1 MFIFCE
7 FLIGDE
13 LVIEGA
19 VLFVGAVSCALPK
32 IIYWLHFLKKEYHVF
47 PCDVILD
54 VVKIGKSGL
63 LLTISRGMRLMSHT

>member
-7 FLIGDE
+7 FLTGDE
-13 LVIEGA
+13 LVMREQFSLL
-19 VLFVGAVSCALPK
+19 VLLVVLPK
-32 IIYWLHFLKKEYHVF
+32 IIYWLHFLKKEYQVF